1 MRDDVRSILGV
12 LIALVAGTLVWYALW
27 SWIVG

>member
-1 MRDDVRSILGV
+1 MRDDVRSILGA
-12 LIALVAGTLVWYALW
+12 LIALVAGTLVWVALW